1 MPKLVTLEEVNAAL
15 ERTGTTASQIAAEL
29 GVDAYVVRGVLSGR
43 LQGRWGDA
51 HRVAVLL
58 GLKEG
63 EVIQQ
68 GQSVVSLIRAQ
79 AAA

>member
-1 MPKLVTLEEVNAAL
+1 MPKSAALKEVNAAL
-15 ERTGTTASQIAAEL
+15 ERTGTTASQIAAEM

-43 LQGRWGDA
+43 LQGRRGDA

-63 EVIQQ
+63 EIVAE
-68 GQSVVSLIRAQ
+68 GQSIVGLIRKH